1 MYLTIPPPPLV
12 ERFIM
17 HQSIHWKGKK
27 THLVVKRNSTIQMGA
42 FLLVVTRSLHHV
54 LWVTEQGQVH
64 QLVIQAV
71 LLIRETQENNDG
83 KKESKQKKEKK
94 SCFIY
99 RYIFLT
105 EAAEKPLLYKVG

>member
-1 MYLTIPPPPLV
+1 M
-12 ERFIM
+12 
-17 HQSIHWKGKK
+17 
-27 THLVVKRNSTIQMGA
+27 VKRNSTIQMGA

-83 KKESKQKKEKK
+83 KKESKEKKEKK

-105 EAAEKPLLYKVG
+105 EAAEKPLLYKVV

>member
-1 MYLTIPPPPLV
+1 M
-12 ERFIM
+12 
-17 HQSIHWKGKK
+17 
-27 THLVVKRNSTIQMGA
+27 VKRNSTIQMGA

-94 SCFIY
+94 SCLIY

>member
-1 MYLTIPPPPLV
+1 M
-12 ERFIM
+12 
-17 HQSIHWKGKK
+17 
-27 THLVVKRNSTIQMGA
+27 HLVVKRNSTIQMGA

-71 LLIRETQENNDG
+71 FLIRQTQENNDG
-83 KKESKQKKEKK
+83 KK

-105 EAAEKPLLYKVG
+105 EAAEEPLLYKVV